1 MVFKKSALAA
11 LAVAALSSSTSAP
24 TALAASP
31 SLSVQALQE
40 GKIYYAK
47 DVPELKLSKAPA
59 KAGTLDCRSKRTIP
73 TWNNEEVVVCDAALC
88 KGAEAMPKLTVE
100 DSKAPPR
107 FSDAQL
113 SRYMKALGEF
123 LVWLVGSAKEKR
135 ESRVERAKTPRNNGT
150 REQLSLFIK
159 RNVFLFLLSYLSPQ
173 ASTPRSTAG

>member
-88 KGAEAMPKLTVE
+88 KGAE

-135 ESRVERAKTPRNNGT
+135 ESRVERAKTPRDNGT